1 MIENL
6 VRILGHEIAVAINLE
21 STLHDH
27 AFSTP
32 SRSRESRRVSPPYP
46 RVSFGCGLAVK
57 SRFSPL
63 RQPHRT
69 LGRARIPA
77 LAAARVGNCRTRCRE
92 TGDWAEEP
100 KDLSAV
106 APTAVIWPTSV
117 GRHSSTHS
125 GRSLQAIT
133 MADYAPF
140 NRLSWRAES
149 GRAGSS
155 LDRRV
160 DAAFECP
167 IKRQQLR
174 NRKGQYLG
182 GDHPSYALH
191 RFSQSHKCL
200 RSSLPR

>member
-1 MIENL
+1 MRKSRNDFPGAAANAFNSSNPHDPIDRIGVVVIENL

-32 SRSRESRRVSPPYP
+32 SRLRESRRVSPPYP
-46 RVSFGCGLAVK
+46 RVSFGCGLAVP

-100 KDLSAV
+100 KDLSL
-106 APTAVIWPTSV
+106 S
-117 GRHSSTHS
+117 RQQRSS
-125 GRSLQAIT
+125 GRRRLDGTVRPKGDIRYSL
-133 MADYAPF
+133 
-140 NRLSWRAES
+140 NR
-149 GRAGSS
+149 GFGPV
-155 LDRRV
+155 LD
-160 DAAFECP
+160 
-167 IKRQQLR
+167 
-174 NRKGQYLG
+174 
-182 GDHPSYALH
+182 
-191 RFSQSHKCL
+191 
-200 RSSLPR
+200 